1 MPDFKLSN
9 GGKWDSIGALTVA
22 LLFFSLVIAAGLV
35 YLYDKQK
42 YESPKVLTAE
52 QTKDPETVA
61 REVKVS
67 QPAAREIVREIERTS
82 GETPSITYYVQSPS
96 LDRAA
101 ETVQKQIKT
110 RSPEAPSAVLQKSDR
125 TIVTP
130 NEEKQKVDV
139 YKISLRKAHKVKAGM
154 TYLDN
159 HAFLTS
165 GYQAGRWE
173 GLVHFDT
180 RTMEPKG
187 GTITY
192 TLLEW

>member
-35 YLYDKQK
+35 YFYDKQK

-67 QPAAREIVREIERTS
+67 QPAAREIVREIERAS
-82 GETPSITYYVQSPS
+82 GEAPAITYYVQSPS

-101 ETVQKQIKT
+101 ETVQKQIETK
-110 RSPEAPSAVLQKSDR
+110 SPEAPSGVLSKSDR
-125 TIVTP
+125 TIVTAD
-130 NEEKQKVDV
+130 KQLNKVDV
-139 YKISLRKAHKVKAGM
+139 YKINLKRAHKLKAGM
-154 TYLDN
+154 TYVNDKGYLS
-159 HAFLTS
+159 A

-180 RTMEPKG
+180 RTLEPRG
-187 GTITY
+187 STITY
-192 TLLEW
+192 TVLEW